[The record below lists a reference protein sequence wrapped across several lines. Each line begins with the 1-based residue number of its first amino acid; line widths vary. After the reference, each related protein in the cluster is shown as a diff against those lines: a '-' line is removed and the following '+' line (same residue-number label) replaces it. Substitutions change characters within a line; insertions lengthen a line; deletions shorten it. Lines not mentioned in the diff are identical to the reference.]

1 MRNIIKRILKEET
14 DYLPQD
20 HKIIKIIKKIIG
32 NEFEGYFYDY
42 RFPGD
47 NDSDRI
53 SYKINFHLSK
63 ANIWKVTD
71 EHRENVIYWG
81 GKPIYEPKEGFQ
93 YEGTLYIKLD
103 YVEKKLE
110 STGETEQVYDEDELD
125 SVAWGDFTENI
136 VDQINKLMSVVYVDV
151 DLSF

>member
-1 MRNIIKRILKEET
+1 MRNIIKSILKEET
-14 DYLPQD
+14 DHLPQD

-32 NEFEGYFYDY
+32 NEYEGYYYDHNTWDDDA
-42 RFPGD
+42 PK
-47 NDSDRI
+47 I
-53 SYKINFHLSK
+53 SYRINFNLKK

-93 YEGTLYIKLD
+93 YEGALYIKLD
-103 YVEKKLE
+103 YVVKYIEE
-110 STGETEQVYDEDELD
+110 TGESEKVYDEDELD
-125 SVAWGDFTENI
+125 SAAWNDFKEHIRDEVNNWLPI
-136 VDQINKLMSVVYVDV
+136 VHVDI

>member
-32 NEFEGYFYDY
+32 NEYEGYYYDHNTWDDDA
-42 RFPGD
+42 PV
-47 NDSDRI
+47 I
-53 SYKINFHLSK
+53 SYKINFHLKK
-63 ANIWKVTD
+63 ASIWKITD
-71 EHRENVIYWG
+71 EHKENVIYWG
-81 GKPIYEPKEGFQ
+81 GKPIYEPHPNAI

-103 YVEKKLE
+103 DVVKYIEG
-110 STGETEQVYDEDELD
+110 TGESEKVYDEDELD
-125 SVAWGDFTENI
+125 SVAWGDFKENI
-136 VDQINKLMSVVYVDV
+136 IDQINKLLSVVYVDV